1 MRIGTSSRTNLRD
14 HLGVAIAVMATLL
27 VGSVA
32 GNAQDATPSP
42 MAQATPT
49 VPDACQT
56 ETPTEERI
64 TVGYAGLSGEFP
76 FVQDVNN
83 GLQRVAD
90 CLNVELIITDNE
102 YDPQVALTN
111 ADTLVTRGVDV
122 AIEFQT
128 DVGVA
133 PAICNKFDAAGIPVI
148 AIDIPHEPCATFFGA
163 NNLEAGKIGGR
174 NLGRVAQERWGGDV
188 DALVLLELPQSGELP
203 QQRMEGAALGVQE
216 VLPNL
221 TDDKIIRVD
230 GKGALD
236 PSRTVFADV
245 LTRLSDAD
253 HILVSA
259 INDPSAVGALRA
271 AEAAGRT
278 DDVLIAGQ
286 NATIE
291 ARTEICRANPAFI
304 GSVAYFPDRYGDYLI
319 PLAIRLAGGEEP
331 PDEVLIDHLWID
343 RANIEEYYPGG
354 CAA

>member
-1 MRIGTSSRTNLRD
+1 MRYGTSTRRGLRASAG
-14 HLGVAIAVMATLL
+14 LGVIVVAMLL
-27 VGSVA
+27 IGVA
-32 GNAQDATPSP
+32 GVAAQGGTPSP
-42 MAQATPT
+42 AAQATPT

-56 ETPTEERI
+56 EAPAEEQI

-76 FVQDVNN
+76 FVQDVND

-90 CLNVELIITDNE
+90 CLNVELIIMDNE

-128 DVGVA
+128 DVGIA
-133 PAICNKFDAAGIPVI
+133 PAICNKFDAADIPVI

-163 NNLEAGKIGGR
+163 DNLEAGRIGGR
-174 NLGRVAQERWGGDV
+174 NLGRAAMERWGGDV

-203 QQRMEGAALGVQE
+203 QQRMDGAVQGVQE
-216 VLPNL
+216 VLPDL

-230 GKGALD
+230 GKGNLED
-236 PSRTVFADV
+236 SRTVFTDV

-278 DDVLIAGQ
+278 DDVMIAGQ

-291 ARTEICRANPAFI
+291 ARTEICRDNPAFI

-319 PLAIRLAGGEEP
+319 PLAIQIAGGEEP
-331 PDEVLIDHLWID
+331 PEEVLIDHLWID
-343 RANIEEYYPGG
+343 RSNIEQYYPDA
-354 CAA
+354 CSA

>member
-1 MRIGTSSRTNLRD
+1 MGIESKRPSG
-14 HLGVAIAVMATLL
+14 LGARAGLCVALL
-27 VGSVA
+27 AALMLGGGGA
-32 GNAQDATPSP
+32 AQDATPSP
-42 MAQATPT
+42 AAQATPT

-56 ETPTEERI
+56 ESPAEGEV

-133 PAICNKFDAAGIPVI
+133 PAICNKFDAAGIPVV
-148 AIDIPHEPCATFFGA
+148 AIDIPHDPCATFFGA
-163 NNLEAGKIGGR
+163 DNLEAGKIGGR

-188 DALVLLELPQSGELP
+188 DALVLLELPQSGERP

-216 VLPNL
+216 ILPEL
-221 TDDKIIRVD
+221 GDDQIIRVD
-230 GKGALD
+230 GNGDLET
-236 PSRTVFADV
+236 SRTVFTDV
-245 LTRLSDAD
+245 LTRLTDAD

-278 DDVLIAGQ
+278 DQVIIAGQ

-291 ARTEICRANPAFI
+291 ARTEICRDNPAFV

-319 PLAIRLAGGEEP
+319 PLAIRLAAGEAP
-331 PDEVLIDHLWID
+331 PDELLIDHLWID
-343 RANIEEYYPGG
+343 RANIEQYYPGG
-354 CAA
+354 CAT

>member
-1 MRIGTSSRTNLRD
+1 
-14 HLGVAIAVMATLL
+14 
-27 VGSVA
+27 
-32 GNAQDATPSP
+32 

-56 ETPTEERI
+56 ETPAAEPI

-90 CLNVELIITDNE
+90 CLNVELIILDNE

-111 ADTLVTRGVDV
+111 ANSLVTRGSDV

-133 PAICNKFDAAGIPVI
+133 PAICNIFDAASIPVI
-148 AIDIPHEPCATFFGA
+148 AIDIPHDPCAVFFGA
-163 NNLEAGKIGGR
+163 DNLEAGKIGGR
-174 NLGRVAQERWGGDV
+174 NLGRLAQEQWGGDV

-216 VLPNL
+216 ILPDL
-221 TDDKIIRVD
+221 TEDKIIRVD
-230 GKGALD
+230 GKGNLED
-236 PSRTVFADV
+236 SRTVFQDV

-271 AEAAGRT
+271 AEAADRT
-278 DDVLIAGQ
+278 DDVMIAGQ

-291 ARTEICRANPAFI
+291 ARTEICRDNPAFI

-319 PLAIRLAGGEEP
+319 PLAIDLAAGETP
-331 PDEVLIDHLWID
+331 PEQVLIDHLWID
-343 RANIEEYYPGG
+343 GSNIEEYYPGE